1 MFTNQRHEHPATN
14 AIVAL
19 TDNYARINHKRS
31 KNNRD

>member
-19 TDNYARINHKRS
+19 TDNYASINHRKV
-31 KNNRD
+31 